1 MVAALIGVVGTA
13 VPVGAATLHKQP
25 KPTVT
30 GFTATPT
37 TLYDIGGTVS
47 LSADVANAKA
57 CIISSK
63 PAISG
68 LPLKAACTTGS
79 VLDNVAVPGLT
90 DKKAI
95 TYTFSL
101 DVTGTKKVKAT
112 PITVT
117 VEATSPP
124 FLSGVQSV
132 VASGQ
137 SDCAV
142 LLSGSVACWGYN
154 ADGELGIGS
163 IDGPDG
169 NNGYDMPL
177 LVSGLSGV
185 SEVTSG
191 GPSNGL
197 TDGGSYCA
205 LLTTG
210 SVDCWGNNTFGD
222 LGNGTTGGPDG
233 ADGYDTP
240 QPVTGLLDATSVVS
254 DGLDGYCALLTTGG
268 VDCWGSDE
276 VGQLG
281 NGSVSI
287 PDGSGDSLGYDTPQ
301 TVEGVSSAVA
311 LASDGYGYCAVLS
324 SGGIECWGSNEN
336 GDLGDG
342 VIGGSDG
349 QDGED
354 TAQTVTGITDA
365 ATVVGGSG
373 GYCSLLTTGSV
384 DCWGSNSDGELGIGA
399 LNGPDSCLTGTSCFD
414 TPQTVSGVS
423 DATVLTNVG
432 IGYCVTRTAG
442 AVDCW
447 GYNED
452 GQLGTGTTGGT
463 DGDYGY
469 DVPQPVASIPPVSD
483 IASNGGG
490 SDNCARLTTGGVDC
504 WGVNMAGT
512 LGDGTVGGPDGKFG
526 YDVPQGVIGITSA
539 SSVVGAGGDGFCAVV
554 AAGAVQCWGDNRY
567 GELGNGQLGGPDG
580 ANGYDSPQP
589 VASAGSG

>member
-1 MVAALIGVVGTA
+1 MVVAVLLGVVGAA
-13 VPVGAATLHKQP
+13 VPVGAAALQKQP

-30 GFTATPT
+30 DFAATPT
-37 TLYDIGGTVS
+37 NLYDVGGTVS
-47 LSADVANAKA
+47 LSADVANGKT
-57 CIISSK
+57 CVITSK
-63 PAISG
+63 PAVSG
-68 LPLKAACTTGS
+68 LPLKVACKTGS
-79 VLDNVAVPGLT
+79 VLDNVAVPGDT
-90 DKKAI
+90 GKKAI
-95 TYTFSL
+95 MYTFSL
-101 DVTGTKKVKAT
+101 DVTGTRKVEAT

-117 VEATSPP
+117 VGTTAPP
-124 FLSGVQSV
+124 FLTGAQSV

-154 ADGELGIGS
+154 ANGELGIGS

-169 NNGYDMPL
+169 NNGYDMPQ

-205 LLTTG
+205 LLTDG

-233 ADGYDTP
+233 VDGYDTP
-240 QPVTGLLDATSVVS
+240 QPVSGLLGATAVVS

-287 PDGSGDSLGYDTPQ
+287 PNGSGDSLGYDSPQ
-301 TVEGVSSAVA
+301 TVEGVSSATA
-311 LASDGYGYCAVLS
+311 LASDGYGYCAVLAG
-324 SGGIECWGSNEN
+324 GGIVCWGSNEN

-342 VIGGSDG
+342 TVGGSDG
-349 QDGED
+349 QNGED
-354 TAQTVTGITDA
+354 TAQTVIGITDA
-365 ATVVGGSG
+365 ATVVGGPG
-373 GYCSLLTTGSV
+373 GYCALLATGSV
-384 DCWGSNSDGELGIGA
+384 DCWGNNSDGELGVGA
-399 LNGPDSCLTGTSCFD
+399 INGPDSCLTGTSCYD
-414 TPQTVSGVS
+414 TPQMVADVG
-423 DATVLTNVG
+423 DATELTNIG
-432 IGYCVTRTAG
+432 IGYCVTRTGG

-452 GQLGTGTTGGT
+452 GQLGNGTIGGP

-469 DVPQPVASIPPVSD
+469 DVPQAVTSIPLVSG

-490 SDNCARLTTGGVDC
+490 SDNCALLTTGGVDC
-504 WGVNMAGT
+504 WGVNMADT
-512 LGDGTVGGPDGKFG
+512 LGDGTVDGPDGKFG

-539 SSVVGAGGDGFCAVV
+539 SSVVGADGNGFCAVLV
-554 AAGAVQCWGDNRY
+554 AGAIQCWGTT
-567 GELGNGQLGGPDG
+567 
-580 ANGYDSPQP
+580 
-589 VASAGSG
+589 ASASSETGRSADPTE